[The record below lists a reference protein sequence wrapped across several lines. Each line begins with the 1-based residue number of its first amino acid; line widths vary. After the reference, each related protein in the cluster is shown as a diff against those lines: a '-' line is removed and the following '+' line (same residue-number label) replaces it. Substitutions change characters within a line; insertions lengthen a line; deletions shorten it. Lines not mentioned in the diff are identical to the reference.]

1 MTHMLVVVKAIG
13 ITKNRDRAVVSHT
26 IDGGV
31 RKNSFFL
38 NFSHKSLGSVDR
50 LFQYRSITA

>member
-1 MTHMLVVVKAIG
+1 MTHMLVIVKAIS
-13 ITKNRDRAVVSHT
+13 ITKNRDRAIVSRT

>member
-1 MTHMLVVVKAIG
+1 MTHMLVVVKTIG
-13 ITKNRDRAVVSHT
+13 ITKNRDRAVVSRT

-38 NFSHKSLGSVDR
+38 NFSHKSLSSVDR
-50 LFQYRSITA
+50 PFQYRSITS